1 VYTDIVR
8 IILWGVAMKNIT
20 LSADERLIAKAREK
34 ARAEHTTLNEKFRRW
49 LEDYVDR
56 ERQADR
62 AMRTIRELQGRVV
75 THGPYTRDEMN
86 ER

>member
-1 VYTDIVR
+1 LTV
-8 IILWGVAMKNIT
+8 KNIT
-20 LSADERLIAKAREK
+20 LSADERLIEEARK
-34 ARAEHTTLNEKFRRW
+34 KDRAEHTTLNEKFRRW

-75 THGPYTRDEMN
+75 THGPYTRNGMN